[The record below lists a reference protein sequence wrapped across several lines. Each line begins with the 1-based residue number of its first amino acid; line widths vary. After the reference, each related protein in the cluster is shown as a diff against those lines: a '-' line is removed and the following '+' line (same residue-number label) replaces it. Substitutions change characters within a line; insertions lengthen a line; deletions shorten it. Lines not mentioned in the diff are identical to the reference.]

1 MEKNT
6 LCADLHDKQSII
18 NIAAFVADYD
28 ILI

>member
-1 MEKNT
+1 MERNT
-6 LCADLHDKQSII
+6 LCADLYDKQSVI